1 MWPWFSGSIKV
12 MTTISYTF
20 FFFQSSCYIF
30 LQVCDLKFIIWIILA
45 LQLEVLDKKEKKVTV
60 VLIQLQGS

>member
-1 MWPWFSGSIKV
+1 
-12 MTTISYTF
+12 MTTISYT